1 MNMSQQCPLF
11 SITGQTVADL
21 DMLLK
26 ALQSGGY
33 TPLSLRELFRCR
45 RGVKPYPKRACGIVL
60 HDINEA
66 QLWAILPLLE
76 SFSYPILLFCHMFY
90 SAKLYMK
97 LRQCTFFSVFSDT
110 ELLAAFPLYV
120 FPKEVD
126 RVTAVFSDRIDAA
139 FLEGL
144 RKSGVRMV
152 LTEQKITWKEVPS
165 GIDVLPVIAL
175 KVGQT
180 PSVLLED
187 AFRHTSTL
195 PAFFYLPLETQTA
208 FSDPRLAIPLSILG
222 ANADDPKRIYA
233 GIRWNAVY
241 SAAED
246 RYTVTA
252 DCGGLSETPLVL
264 TADPLTALRTHLE
277 EGRYIRLRTGAFRIP
292 RENGTSFIPGEL
304 LLYGYDRA
312 YGSFAAMT
320 ALSPGTFARADLLP
334 ETLLSLCANAHL
346 LTPNGKAQILS
357 LSAFCSCLQTE
368 EPSNGDVY
376 YGWEAAVRYA
386 NWFYTRLSAKQEIFN
401 ASSVR
406 TFFEERLLYG
416 SLFQHY
422 AETEDLY
429 LEALESYREMLE
441 RDARAALRELRGK
454 ETLHA
459 EILLFLLSDLMRKL
473 LNAEEACRNAFFEE
487 ANRAE
492 QRRAY
497 LREKQDF
504 RR

>member
-1 MNMSQQCPLF
+1 
-11 SITGQTVADL
+11 
-21 DMLLK
+21 MLLN

-33 TPLSLRELFRCR
+33 MPLSLSELFRCR

-76 SFSYPILLFCHMFY
+76 SFSYPILLFCHTFY
-90 SAKLYMK
+90 SAKLYMR
-97 LRQCTFFSVFSDT
+97 LRQCTFFSIFSDT
-110 ELLAAFPLYV
+110 ELLATFPLYV

-126 RVTAVFSDRIDAA
+126 RVTAVFSDRIDAP

-144 RKSGVRMV
+144 RKCGVRMV
-152 LTEQKITWKEVPS
+152 LTERKITWEEVPS
-165 GIDVLPVIAL
+165 GIDVLPVIAW

-180 PSVLLED
+180 PSVFLEN
-187 AFRHTSTL
+187 AFRQTNTL
-195 PAFFYLPLETQTA
+195 PAFYHLPLETQTA

-233 GIRWNAVY
+233 GIRWNAIY

-246 RYTVTA
+246 LYTVTA

-264 TADPLTALRTHLE
+264 TSDPLNALRTHLE
-277 EGRYIRLRTGAFRIP
+277 EGRYIRLRTGAFRISHK
-292 RENGTSFIPGEL
+292 NGTPFIPGEL

-320 ALSPGTFARADLLP
+320 ALAPGTFARADIRS
-334 ETLLSLCANAHL
+334 ETLVSFCENAHL
-346 LTPNGKAQILS
+346 LTPNGNAQILS
-357 LSAFCSCLQTE
+357 LSTFGRCLQTE

-386 NWFYTRLSAKQEIFN
+386 NRFYNRLSARQEIFN

-406 TFFEERLLYG
+406 MFLEERLLYG
-416 SLFQHY
+416 SLFQY
-422 AETEDLY
+422 YVEKEDLY
-429 LEALESYREMLE
+429 LEALESYHEMLE
-441 RDARAALRELRGK
+441 RNARAALRELRGK
-454 ETLHA
+454 ETLRA
-459 EILLFLLSDLMRKL
+459 EVSLFLLSDLMRKL
-473 LNAEEACRNAFFEE
+473 LNTEEACRNAFFEE

-492 QRRAY
+492 RRWAY

-504 RR
+504 RG